1 MWPVTVIYLAGNYHY
16 VGTFN
21 AVNADPNQPPRL
33 RPRRLRP
40 PFLLAFCFVFGLG
53 AGVIFDRWEL
63 GAFVPS
69 DAMSNFH
76 LIASAWNI
84 IERNYVDRSA
94 VTPQNLTYGAI
105 AGMVDALGDTGH
117 STFLA
122 PRMVKQLHNTEQGQ
136 LKGVGLEVQEK
147 NRQVVIEAPIDNSPA
162 QRAGLRSGEIILS
175 INGHDIAGLTL
186 NQAVQEI
193 TGPVGTP
200 VKLSILN
207 PQTRRVRDI
216 TLIRAEIKI
225 HDVTWQPL
233 PGTQI
238 ADVRIA
244 GFDDDM
250 SDELRSILREIQREK
265 LQGLVLDLR
274 DNPGGVLD
282 EAISVASQFLANGNV
297 MLIKDAHGDV
307 KPVPVIPG
315 GLATN
320 LPMAILVN
328 QGSASAAEIVAGALR
343 DAHRGELIGETTFGT
358 GTVLNEFKLP
368 GGAAILLAV
377 EEWLTP
383 SGESFWHKGIT
394 PQIAVDLTTNAIPL
408 VPAALE
414 DMTPDELQSSTD
426 DQLLKAIQWVQGQIE
441 TNNVS
446 H

>member
-1 MWPVTVIYLAGNYHY
+1 MNAG
-16 VGTFN
+16 
-21 AVNADPNQPPRL
+21 PNQPPYL

-53 AGVIFDRWEL
+53 VGMVFDRWTL
-63 GAFVPS
+63 GAFLPS

-84 IERNYVDRSA
+84 IERHYVDRSA

-117 STFLA
+117 STFL
-122 PRMVKQLHNTEQGQ
+122 PPKLVKQLHNTEQGQ
-136 LKGVGLEVQEK
+136 LKGVGLEVQVR
-147 NRQVVIEAPIDNSPA
+147 NRQVVILAPIDNSPA

-175 INGHDIAGLTL
+175 INGRDIAGLTL
-186 NQAVQEI
+186 NQAVQQI
-193 TGPVGTP
+193 AGAVGTS
-200 VKLSILN
+200 VELGILN
-207 PQTRRVRDI
+207 PRTKRIREVKLVRAD
-216 TLIRAEIKI
+216 IKI
-225 HDVTWQPL
+225 HDVTWQQL

-250 SDELRSILREIQREK
+250 SEELRTDLREIQRLR

-282 EAISVASQFLANGNV
+282 EAISVASQFLAGGNV
-297 MLIKDAHGDV
+297 LLIKDASGQT

-320 LPMAILVN
+320 LPMAILIN
-328 QGSASAAEIVAGALR
+328 EGSASAAEIVAGALR
-343 DAHRGELIGETTFGT
+343 DAHRGELIGQTTFGT
-358 GTVLNEFKLP
+358 GTVLNEFSLP
-368 GGAAILLAV
+368 GGSSILLAV

-394 PQIAVDLTTNAIPL
+394 PQISVELATNALPL
-408 VPAALE
+408 VPTAE
-414 DMTPDELQSSTD
+414 EGMTPEELQSSMD
-426 DQLLKAIQWVQGQIE
+426 DQLLQAIQWVQGQIK
-441 TNNVS
+441 TNSVS